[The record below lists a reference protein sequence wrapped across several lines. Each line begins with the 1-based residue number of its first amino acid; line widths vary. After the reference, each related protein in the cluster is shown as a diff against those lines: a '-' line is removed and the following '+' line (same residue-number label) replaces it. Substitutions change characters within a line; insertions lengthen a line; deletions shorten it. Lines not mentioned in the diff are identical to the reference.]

1 MNIAR
6 FCGFNQILNVEIQ
19 FITRLDI
26 TQKLIVLF
34 DSNSTLLWNRLHIP
48 AFIASNFVIECFIF
62 KAILFSAFEP
72 VFSLFPLFHS
82 YMEYRQF
89 LLCNIIFLFSRLE
102 PPYNSR
108 INVCPLSFNQV
119 GTIGIA
125 PPLIGSVI
133 LHNLLL
139 PT

>member
-62 KAILFSAFEP
+62 KVILFSAFEP
-72 VFSLFPLFHS
+72 VFSLFPLLNR
-82 YMEYRQF
+82 E
-89 LLCNIIFLFSRLE
+89 
-102 PPYNSR
+102 
-108 INVCPLSFNQV
+108 
-119 GTIGIA
+119 
-125 PPLIGSVI
+125 
-133 LHNLLL
+133 
-139 PT
+139 